1 MICTLYVA
9 AWLLPISITLN
20 MKGYEA
26 AEAAHSIL
34 MQGVK
39 YFYNIGAVDSDNSP
53 AHILKNVVKIVA
65 GAPNILF
72 VLSVIFLIL
81 GKRQALYFAAPGLL
95 VMVVWGIGVNPIG
108 GYGLWVIAG
117 AGVFVLAA
125 NLYKT
130 ETNISYRRFLI
141 SGPLLISYI
150 VGALILL
157 SEILESS
164 T

>member
-1 MICTLYVA
+1 MLYVA

-34 MQGVK
+34 MQGVN
-39 YFYNIGAVDSDNSP
+39 YFYNIGAVDSNNSP
-53 AHILKNVVKIVA
+53 TNILKNVVKIIA
-65 GAPNILF
+65 GVPNILF
-72 VLSVIFLIL
+72 VLSAIFLIF
-81 GKRQALYFAAPGLL
+81 GKRLALYFAAPSLL
-95 VMVVWGIGVNPIG
+95 VMVLWGIGINPIG

-125 NLYKT
+125 DLYKT
-130 ETNISYRRFLI
+130 ETNISYRRFLV
-141 SGPLLISYI
+141 SRPLLISYM

-157 SEILESS
+157 SELLENS